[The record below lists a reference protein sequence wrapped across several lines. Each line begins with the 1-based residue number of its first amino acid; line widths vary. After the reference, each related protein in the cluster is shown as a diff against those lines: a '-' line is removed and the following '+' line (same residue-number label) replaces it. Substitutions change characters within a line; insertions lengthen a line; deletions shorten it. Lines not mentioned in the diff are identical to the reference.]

1 MSNPLNIFDKNIES
15 INSLA
20 SIYMYFENNKV
31 EALDFTEIL
40 RAEFVLLVSAF
51 DHYVHELVKE
61 GMLAI
66 FEGSKSTNKNFDNF
80 TITLKTLNLILST
93 DEQHEKKAIL
103 DGEIKKITAKD
114 SYQSPSSIEKALG
127 FIDFT
132 NVWNTISPEMGIP
145 PKDIK
150 DRLALIVNRRNKI
163 AHEADFDYTLGSKNP
178 IDRGLVDDVRNFIIK
193 LVKAIHSQ
201 I

>member
-20 SIYMYFENNKV
+20 SIYLYFENNKV

-66 FEGSKSTNKNFDNF
+66 FEGIKSPNKNFDNF

-127 FIDFT
+127 LIDFT

-163 AHEADFDYTLGSKNP
+163 AHEADFDYTFGSKNP
-178 IDRGLVDDVRNFIIK
+178 IDRELVDDVRNFIIN
-193 LVKAIHSQ
+193 LVKAIQSQ